1 MSPVLFTEKTREEG
15 NEETGRRGD
24 DEEEIHR
31 IEYVSTRVY
40 NGGFNVGF
48 MRYNIRDHTH
58 IHATAPHCSTCYNT
72 HAHDRVNILA

>member
-1 MSPVLFTEKTREEG
+1 MSENCRPSARAHGGGKWW
-15 NEETGRRGD
+15 
-24 DEEEIHR
+24 EEEDIHR

-40 NGGFNVGF
+40 NGGFNGGF

-72 HAHDRVNILA
+72 HAHDRVNILE